1 MCGICSEKCRAY
13 AALFIW
19 IAFAAEWIS
28 RSAAKAT
35 PIKGE
40 SGQYL
45 GLIERGKNYISI
57 EKLKVL
63 CDLTGYTADYIL
75 FGDETDVIVNTKM
88 LLKKFDKEQIVT
100 GCKML
105 KKMAL
110 LIKGND

>member
-1 MCGICSEKCRAY
+1 MKVEIGKRIKNIREDMGLTKESFAKKLGI
-13 AALFIW
+13 
-19 IAFAAEWIS
+19 
-28 RSAAKAT
+28 
-35 PIKGE
+35 

-45 GLIERGKNYISI
+45 GLIERGQNYLSI
-57 EKLKVL
+57 EKLKIL

-75 FGDETDVIVNTKM
+75 FGDETDVIVNTKI

-110 LIKGND
+110 LIKGDD